1 MPNSCAPRSRLLER
15 LIQREPGSID
25 EQVAS
30 ALQSIQ
36 QHLELLLNSR
46 PDSCR
51 GAPALGLIDF
61 NATALGCTDLRTRL
75 AEEIR
80 QCITHYEPRLQQVR
94 VSHSERLEP
103 SRVRRSV
110 QPRAVAL
117 KSIKPNAGAPRQ
129 LSGRLLSS
137 NSRCCWMDCRALATC
152 SSMEPG
158 SRWISRSSSR
168 ERGAQELGIRVTPYR
183 VDQPVRVRNWRPC
196 I

>member
-1 MPNSCAPRSRLLER
+1 MPNSSAPRPRLLER
-15 LIQREPGSID
+15 LIQREPGSVD

-61 NATALGCTDLRTRL
+61 NATALGCADLRTRL

-103 SRVRRSV
+103 SRDPLILQFQIEGQIRFAEQARHASFTLQLDSNRR
-110 QPRAVAL
+110 
-117 KSIKPNAGAPRQ
+117 
-129 LSGRLLSS
+129 
-137 NSRCCWMDCRALATC
+137 
-152 SSMEPG
+152 
-158 SRWISRSSSR
+158 
-168 ERGAQELGIRVTPYR
+168 YR
-183 VDQPVRVRNWRPC
+183 MMN
-196 I
+196 